1 MPKLPTTIPTPA
13 ALLCAI
19 RDIFIF
25 LCNWQSGREQQRKS
39 ICLQSL
45 KVITLHVCTLSPSL
59 LSSSTRRSLL
69 SPHCSLDYD
78 FLAAGLWTEHL
89 CLRILKVF
97 YFPKSCINGSSWRL
111 WIAHMW
117 PKILKWGEVK
127 GQSVLF
133 LFRSCHCFG
142 VLAIQVDKE
151 FDAISPI
158 RQPPHT
164 HIHTPPPPRPPSQFA
179 TVTSHPSNLKPTA
192 TLQVSS

>member
-97 YFPKSCINGSSWRL
+97 YFPKSCINGSSWGL

-117 PKILKWGEVK
+117 PKILKKWGSQRSAEVFCSFS
-127 GQSVLF
+127 GQVSVL
-133 LFRSCHCFG
+133 
-142 VLAIQVDKE
+142 E
-151 FDAISPI
+151 SPKHT
-158 RQPPHT
+158 HT
-164 HIHTPPPPRPPSQFA
+164 HIHTPQPPSPPSQFA
-179 TVTSHPSNLKPTA
+179 TVTSHLSNSKPTA
-192 TLQVSS
+192 MLQVSS